1 MNLALFVHFRHAII
15 AATIRKKQAKQLEAL
30 ASPRPTILIHG
41 KANRKIRFVEPVL
54 LLSARRAVP
63 HSRPGALRGF
73 VFGTDGSVLLTPRI
87 DAFVATCY
95 VFSPIASRLMGRTPG
110 THVLALLVCS

>member
-1 MNLALFVHFRHAII
+1 
-15 AATIRKKQAKQLEAL
+15 
-30 ASPRPTILIHG
+30 
-41 KANRKIRFVEPVL
+41 VL